1 MNKILIAVAAAAIV
15 TAAAL
20 IFAYNTPYTQPPLS
34 TDKSENSSLYCG
46 SGIANSNEYIKE
58 YVIPTECS
66 QPLGI
71 IVDENGHVW
80 FAESS
85 ARKIARFDPVK
96 ESFEE
101 FALPDANA
109 KKDFATSGIW
119 SMIFDANRDIWFS
132 DVGSNAI
139 WKFYR
144 NTQTFEKYEVPTQ
157 KSFPLGLVMDENGK
171 IWFTES
177 FGKKFGYVD
186 PMQKK
191 IYELMPPVQSEII
204 GGITAD
210 KDNNIWFVTLNP
222 SGGYVI

>member
-1 MNKILIAVAAAAIV
+1 MNKILIGVAVAVIV
-15 TAAAL
+15 TAAIL
-20 IFAYNTPYTQPPLS
+20 TYTSNLFFKQQQIPA
-34 TDKSENSSLYCG
+34 DKLTNSSLYCG
-46 SGIANSNEYIKE
+46 SGVAKSNEYIKE
-58 YVIPTECS
+58 YVITTECS

-71 IVDENGHVW
+71 IVDESGHVW

-85 ARKIARFDPVK
+85 ARKIAKFDPVK

-144 NTQTFEKYEVPTQ
+144 TTQTFEKYEIPTQ
-157 KSFPLGLVMDENGK
+157 KSFPLGLVMDENG
-171 IWFTES
+171 
-177 FGKKFGYVD
+177 
-186 PMQKK
+186 
-191 IYELMPPVQSEII
+191 
-204 GGITAD
+204 
-210 KDNNIWFVTLNP
+210 
-222 SGGYVI
+222 